1 MGMPTIEI
9 CAALV
14 VDPDGRM
21 LLVRKRGT
29 SAFLQP
35 GGKPE
40 PGETPVETII
50 RELNEELGLALT
62 AGRFENL
69 GTFEE
74 AAANEPDHRV
84 VGHAFRVELTRA
96 EAVAAREAAE
106 IAELRWATVAEAQG
120 LALAPLTRSYF
131 VPLVLG

>member
-1 MGMPTIEI
+1 MPTIDI

-14 VDPDGRM
+14 VDVDDRM

-40 PGETPVETII
+40 PGESPVETII
-50 RELNEELGLALT
+50 RELDEELGLHLDPE
-62 AGRFENL
+62 RFEPL

-74 AAANEPDHRV
+74 VAANEPDHRV
-84 VGHAFRVELTRA
+84 VGHAFRVELSRA
-96 EAVAAREAAE
+96 EAAAARAAAE
-106 IAELRWATVAEAQG
+106 IAELRWASVIEAES
-120 LALAPLTRSYF
+120 LLLAPLTRTYF
-131 VPLVLG
+131 VPLVPR